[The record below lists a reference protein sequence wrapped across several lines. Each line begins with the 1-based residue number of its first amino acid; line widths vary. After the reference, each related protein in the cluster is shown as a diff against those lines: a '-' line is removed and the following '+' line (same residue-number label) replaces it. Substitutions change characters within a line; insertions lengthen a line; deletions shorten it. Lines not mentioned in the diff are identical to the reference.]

1 MRIILNNKNN
11 PAPIARAGRA
21 SANFLDNRI
30 GFWGDVAAVNS
41 QNNTVDVT
49 ADIGLTYRNIPVM
62 SREWVNASDAKDYVT
77 AERNLPPV
85 GARVFVLT
93 PTRTVTGGFV
103 LCSGFAKGEEDT
115 HTLYAASDEEQED
128 KNSVRERVTQGGW
141 NETEDYANGNF
152 AAKSQDGNIT
162 FSVNTA
168 ENSEKEQKKEVSLV
182 AWSNEIHITEQGI
195 SVTIPANANLTVSI
209 EGKQEQTVNGDYTLS
224 AGGNLKF
231 VSSKQGTLE
240 VGNSEATL
248 GKMISDLLDYLASLK
263 TVGSPVNHS
272 ASPDFINNI
281 NTLKTKWEGVFK

>member
-1 MRIILNNKNN
+1 MRIILNNRNN
-11 PAPIARAGRA
+11 PAPAARASRA
-21 SANFLDNRI
+21 GANFLDNRI

-62 SREWVNASDAKDYVT
+62 SREWVNAADTKDYVT

-103 LCSGFAKGEEDT
+103 LCSGYAKGEEDT

-182 AWSNEIHITEQGI
+182 AWQNEIHITEKGI
-195 SVTIPANANLTVSI
+195 SVSIPKNANLVLEVQGDNTLSI
-209 EGKQEQTVNGDYTLS
+209 KGGYTLS
-224 AGGNLKF
+224 VDGDCNITAKGNVSVNAKSITAKGNVTVTGGTFKAGGTVTPKGSGALCGIPTCPF
-231 VSSKQGTLE
+231 TGALHTGDTSSGT
-240 VGNSEATL
+240 
-248 GKMISDLLDYLASLK
+248 
-263 TVGSPVNHS
+263 
-272 ASPDFINNI
+272 
-281 NTLKTKWEGVFK
+281 